1 VNVDAGESL
10 ERVYRAE
17 ATRIRAALAAR
28 TGDIGIAEDAVQD
41 ALVEAIEHWPR
52 DGVPPNPAGWLAT
65 TARRKAVDRLRRV
78 KAGEDKLALLAVT
91 EAWALPDSAADA
103 TSPGTGEPG
112 DSADDELLSL
122 VFACCHPAL
131 SQEARV
137 ALTLRAVCGLSVGQI
152 ASAFLVSE
160 PTMSQR
166 LLRARKMLSEAG
178 APVRVPDYD
187 ELGERLNGVLS
198 VVYLVFNEGYLAS
211 SGHQPERRDLAAQ
224 AIALTRTLHR
234 LMPREPEVLGLLA
247 LLLLHESRAAARF
260 DGWGRL
266 IRLRDQD
273 RARWDAKL
281 ASEAMTVLDRAIGFH
296 RAGPYQVQAAIA
308 ALHAQAPSYEQTDW
322 RQIRL
327 LYSRLQQLAPSPV
340 VLLNRAVATSYAIS
354 AQAALAEIEPLSSDL
369 DGYHL
374 FHALHASL
382 LAAVGLPGEAKAAHE
397 RALALAANPAERELL
412 TRGLSL

>member
-1 VNVDAGESL
+1 MDAGESL

-17 ATRIRAALAAR
+17 ATRIRATLAAR
-28 TGDIGIAEDAVQD
+28 TGDVGVAEDAVQD

-91 EAWALPDSAADA
+91 EAWAVPCDA
-103 TSPGTGEPG
+103 RDLAPCEGGEPG
-112 DSADDELLSL
+112 RLADEELLGL

-131 SQEARV
+131 TQEARV
-137 ALTLRAVCGLSVGQI
+137 ALTLRAVCGLSPGQI

-166 LLRARKMLSEAG
+166 LLRARKMLSDAR
-178 APVRVPDYD
+178 APVRVPDPD
-187 ELGERLNGVLS
+187 DLADRLAGVLS

-211 SGHQPERRDLAAQ
+211 SGQQPARRDLAAQ
-224 AIALTRTLHR
+224 AIALTRTLRR

-266 IRLRDQD
+266 IRLADQD
-273 RARWDAKL
+273 RTRWDKAL
-281 ASEAMTVLDRAIGFH
+281 ADEAMAILDRAIGFH
-296 RAGPYQVQAAIA
+296 RAGAYQVQAAIA
-308 ALHAQAPSYEQTDW
+308 ALHAQAPCYEQTDW
-322 RQIRL
+322 RYIRL

-340 VLLNRAVATSYAIS
+340 VLLNRAVATRYAIS
-354 AQAALAEIEPLSSDL
+354 PEAALTEVEPLAADL
-369 DGYHL
+369 DRYHL
-374 FHALHASL
+374 YHALRASL
-382 LAAVGLPGEAKAAHE
+382 LTEVGRSDEARAVSE
-397 RALALAANPAERELL
+397 RALALAVNPAERELL